1 MPSQTTFAKL
11 SLYNNTT
18 DALSKY
24 GEFRAAIAGID
35 GTSNMNKI
43 DKLLQQNDTEIQS
56 LKSKDVEVDGKIT
69 EINQSITELTG
80 SVATNT
86 NDISSIKEKN
96 LSQDE
101 VINQNSS
108 DISLL
113 SSRVSQNESNISQ
126 NANDITSINQSLNTL
141 ESTVSQNQSQIID
154 LQSSKAT
161 TTTYTATISTT
172 WTGEQAPYTQS
183 ISVSG
188 ILSTDNPL
196 VDIILNNDNEIAKSE
211 IENYGKISRIQ
222 TTDGSITVTCLEDK
236 PEVEMNIQLKVVR

>member
-35 GTSNMNKI
+35 ANSNMNKI
-43 DKLLQQNDTEIQS
+43 DKLLQQNDTDIQS
-56 LKSKDVEVDGKIT
+56 LKSKDVEIDETISGIQNN
-69 EINQSITELTG
+69 IL
-80 SVATNT
+80 ANT

-113 SSRVSQNESNISQ
+113 SGRVSQNESNISQ

-141 ESTVSQNQSQIID
+141 ESTVSQNQSQITD

>member
-35 GTSNMNKI
+35 STSNMNKI

-56 LKSKDVEVDGKIT
+56 LKSKDVEVDETISGIQNN
-69 EINQSITELTG
+69 IL
-80 SVATNT
+80 TNT

-113 SSRVSQNESNISQ
+113 SGRVSQNESNISQ

-141 ESTVSQNQSQIID
+141 ESTVSQNQSQITD

-161 TTTYTATISTT
+161 TTTYTATISAT